1 MPAKSTPAPK
11 SRKADGTEK
20 KRWSAAERKDRGHDP
35 RRRGGQSGPTP
46 RREGRDDRRPS
57 GERSERPAYSRDD
70 RRSSSGER
78 TERPAYNRDDRRP
91 SYGERTERP
100 AYNRDD
106 RRPSSGDRGER
117 PAYNRDDRRPAGG
130 RDDRRPSYGERT
142 ERPAYNR
149 DDRRPAA
156 NRDDRRP
163 SYGERTERPAYNRDD
178 RRPSYGDRTE
188 RPAYNRDDRRPSYGE
203 RSERPA
209 YNRDDRRP
217 AANRD
222 DRRPSYGDR
231 TERPAYNRD
240 DRRPSYGE
248 RSERPAYNRDDR
260 RPSYGDRTERPAYNR
275 DDRRPSGDRGDRPA
289 YNRDD
294 RRPAANRDDRRP
306 SYGDRTERPAYNRD
320 DRRPSYGERSE
331 RPASNRDDRR
341 PSYGDR
347 TERPAYNR
355 DDRRPSSG
363 DRSDRPAYN
372 RDDRR
377 SSYGERSER
386 PADNRDDRRQAFEE
400 RDERSAQQRA
410 ERTERPDRPRT
421 AAHRE
426 ERAAAAAAAAASS
439 DEAPVL
445 VEPTPAPAD
454 EAPVTDEAPVLTDEA
469 PTVTDE
475 APAAVTD
482 EALVTD
488 EATAVTDEAPAAV
501 TDEALVTDEAT
512 AVTDEAPAA
521 VADEVPVTTP
531 QPDTRPLD
539 RSDTPQEHQHVTIT
553 EPTATTPTTTDGD
566 FASLGLP
573 PSLVSALTAGGITA
587 PFPIQAATIPDALTG
602 RDVLGRGQTGSGKT
616 LAFGLPMLARLA
628 GGTSKHPRGLVLVP
642 TRELAMQ
649 VTDVLTPLARTLGL
663 STVLIAGGMS
673 YTPQLRAFQRG
684 VDVVVA
690 TPGRL
695 IDLMDQNAVDLTR
708 VETIVLDEADHMA
721 DLGFMPAVT
730 QILDTIPAGG
740 QRMLFSATLDGA
752 IDRLVKRYLS
762 NPVTHE
768 VDSGQA
774 SVTTMA
780 HHLVYVAP
788 HDKATLTAEIAGR
801 PGRTVVFVR
810 TQRGADRVAEQL
822 RDAGVMAGALHGGL
836 TQGARTRILSVF
848 KEGDLPVLVATDVA
862 ARGIH
867 VDEVG
872 LVLQVDPPAG
882 PKEYLHRAGRTARAG
897 GTGVVVTLAL
907 PHQRREMTRLT
918 SQAGVK
924 PQSLTGAPGDAA
936 VADVTGA
943 VRPTGVAVSAADYE
957 RLIAPPRSNRR
968 PSGDRGSRGP
978 RSRSGGYEGRRPQ
991 RRSFER

>member
-1 MPAKSTPAPK
+1 MPAKSKPAPK
-11 SRKADGTEK
+11 SHKADGTEK
-20 KRWSAAERKDRGHDP
+20 RRWSSAERKDRGHDP
-35 RRRGGQSGPTP
+35 RRRGGQSNPSP
-46 RREGRDDRRPS
+46 RRDERD
-57 GERSERPAYSRDD
+57 E
-70 RRSSSGER
+70 
-78 TERPAYNRDDRRP
+78 
-91 SYGERTERP
+91 
-100 AYNRDD
+100 
-106 RRPSSGDRGER
+106 
-117 PAYNRDDRRPAGG
+117 
-130 RDDRRPSYGERT
+130 
-142 ERPAYNR
+142 
-149 DDRRPAA
+149 RRPAA
-156 NRDDRRP
+156 
-163 SYGERTERPAYNRDD
+163 A
-178 RRPSYGDRTE
+178 
-188 RPAYNRDDRRPSYGE
+188 E

-217 AANRD
+217 ASADRTARPAFNRSDRPAYGDRTERPAANRGDRPSYGNRAERPAFNRNDRGPSAGRD

-231 TERPAYNRD
+231 SERPAYNRDDRRPAAGRDDRRPSYGDRNDRPAYNRD
-240 DRRPSYGE
+240 DRRPSYGD

-260 RPSYGDRTERPAYNR
+260 RPSYGDRSERPAF
-275 DDRRPSGDRGDRPA
+275 
-289 YNRDD
+289 NRDD
-294 RRPAANRDDRRP
+294 RRPAT
-306 SYGDRTERPAYNRD
+306 G
-320 DRRPSYGERSE
+320 
-331 RPASNRDDRR
+331 
-341 PSYGDR
+341 
-347 TERPAYNR
+347 R

-377 SSYGERSER
+377 PSYGDRSDR
-386 PADNRDDRRQAFEE
+386 PAFNRDDRRPAAGRDDRRPSSGDRNDRPAYNRDDRRPSYGDRNDRPAYNRDDRRPSYGDRSE
-400 RDERSAQQRA
+400 RPPYNRDDRA
-410 ERTERPDRPRT
+410 ERPARRDDRPRT

-426 ERAAAAAAAAASS
+426 DR
-439 DEAPVL
+439 APV
-445 VEPTPAPAD
+445 VPAD
-454 EAPVTDEAPVLTDEA
+454 EAPGT
-469 PTVTDE
+469 
-475 APAAVTD
+475 
-482 EALVTD
+482 
-488 EATAVTDEAPAAV
+488 
-501 TDEALVTDEAT
+501 
-512 AVTDEAPAA
+512 
-521 VADEVPVTTP
+521 TTP
-531 QPDTRPLD
+531 LLD
-539 RSDTPQEHQHVTIT
+539 DSINTPQEHQHVTIT
-553 EPTATTPTTTDGD
+553 EHTTEASATEPTTGGT

-587 PFPIQAATIPDALTG
+587 PFPIQTATIPDALTG

-616 LAFGLPMLARLA
+616 LAFGLPMLTRLS
-628 GGTSKHPRGLVLVP
+628 GGSSKHPRGLVLVP

-649 VTDVLTPLARTLGL
+649 VTDVLNPLARTLGL

-848 KEGDLPVLVATDVA
+848 KDGELPVLVATDVA

-924 PQSLTGAPGDAA
+924 PESLTGAPGDAA

-943 VRPTGVAVSAADYE
+943 VRPTGVAVSSADYE

-978 RSRSGGYEGRRPQ
+978 RSRSGGPEGRRPQ
-991 RRSFER
+991 RRSFDR